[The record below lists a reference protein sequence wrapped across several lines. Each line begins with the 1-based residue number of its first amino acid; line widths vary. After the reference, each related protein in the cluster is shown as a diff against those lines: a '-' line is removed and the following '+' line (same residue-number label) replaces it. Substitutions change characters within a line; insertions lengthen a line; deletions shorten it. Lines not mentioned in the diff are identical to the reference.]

1 MKKIIILLALITPI
15 IFSILVYRQLPDILI
30 THWGIDGTANGY
42 SQKLIGVSLL
52 PIISIVFFLVAQII
66 PKVDPNKINI
76 AKFRS
81 AFDSFVGA
89 LLWFLAYVHVLS
101 LTWNLGYNFDF
112 VQLLTPAFS
121 ALFLVTSNVLT
132 KVKQNWF
139 IGIRT
144 PWTMS
149 SEIVWNK
156 THALGAK
163 LFKVVAFVTLIGVIF
178 PKLSFY
184 FLMIPVISV
193 AIYTVGYSY
202 FLYSK
207 LKK

>member
-1 MKKIIILLALITPI
+1 MKKIITLLALAAPI
-15 IFSILVYRQLPDILI
+15 IFSILVYRQLPDILV
-30 THWGIDGTANGY
+30 THWGINGTANGY
-42 SQKLIGVSLL
+42 SQKLVGVSLL
-52 PIISIVFFLVAQII
+52 PIISIVVFLIAQII
-66 PKVDPNKINI
+66 PKVDPNKVNI
-76 AKFRS
+76 AKFKNTY
-81 AFDSFVGA
+81 DSFIA
-89 LLWFLAYVHVLS
+89 AILLFMAYVHVLMLS
-101 LTWNLGYNFDF
+101 WNLGYSFDI
-112 VQLLTPAFS
+112 VQLLTPALS
-121 ALFLVTSNVLT
+121 ILFLVISNVLT
-132 KVKQNWF
+132 KVRQNWF

-144 PWTMS
+144 PWTLS

-163 LFKVVAFVTLIGVIF
+163 LFKVVAIITLIEVIF

-184 FLMIPVISV
+184 FLMIPIISV